1 MIEKTLKKLKLY
13 YDVFSD
19 HTIISRPVV
28 VMSERTVESYGDY
41 IITTILNIDEKIIK
55 EQFIYFPIDSQ
66 EVGMARIYISN
77 KLKDGEVEVH

>member
-13 YDVFSD
+13 YDVFND

-28 VMSERTVESYGDY
+28 VMSERTIEAYGDY
-41 IITTILNIDEKIIK
+41 IITTVLNIDEKIVK
-55 EQFIYFPIDSQ
+55 EHFIYFPIDSQ
-66 EVGMARIYISN
+66 EVGTARIYVSN